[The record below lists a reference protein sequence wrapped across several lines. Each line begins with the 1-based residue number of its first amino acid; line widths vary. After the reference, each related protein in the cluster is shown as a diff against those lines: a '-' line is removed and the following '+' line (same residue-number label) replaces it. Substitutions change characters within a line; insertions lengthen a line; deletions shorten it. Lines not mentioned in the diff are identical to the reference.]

1 MCYCNSNTT
10 LSFGLGFP
18 DQYKLFAQ
26 EPPKKHDITLL
37 LLAEIS
43 TQRKQFLSLK
53 SIKTWIFHFSSDPKA
68 RTKFITS
75 NRYRQYPVSIF
86 LEISNKQMDI
96 QFQNSGEKN
105 LGFRWI
111 WESSTDRV
119 HDRQKSKP
127 FDQLR
132 ETGAREEDPEAI
144 GAQNASPLLFLS
156 SKGSVC
162 IGLHPNT

>member
-18 DQYKLFAQ
+18 DQYKLFTQ
-26 EPPKKHDITLL
+26 EPPEKHDITFL

-43 TQRKQFLSLK
+43 TQRKHFLSLK
-53 SIKTWIFHFSSDPKA
+53 SIRTWTFHFSSDPKA
-68 RTKFITS
+68 RTKLLQATDTGSILS
-75 NRYRQYPVSIF
+75 ASSWKYPISKWIF
-86 LEISNKQMDI
+86 SSRTQ
-96 QFQNSGEKN
+96 EKKH

-111 WESSTDRV
+111 WESSTDRI
-119 HDRQKSKP
+119 HDRYKSKP

-162 IGLHPNT
+162 IRLHPNT